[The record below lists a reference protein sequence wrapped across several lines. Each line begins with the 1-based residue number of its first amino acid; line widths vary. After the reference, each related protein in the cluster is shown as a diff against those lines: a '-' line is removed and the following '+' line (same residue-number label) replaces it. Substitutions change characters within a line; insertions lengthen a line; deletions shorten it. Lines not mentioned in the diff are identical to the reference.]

1 MHEPVKS
8 PSAIADRTREA
19 IRNTGLPQR
28 EISKLTGFEESKLSK
43 SLRGTRK
50 FTSEE
55 IVALATVTG
64 VTANWLITGSD
75 SAPAPSAAPSP
86 GILPTRHREDEKHA
100 QRRRSIIKRAWWL
113 FAQQGFAAVRMA
125 DIAKDVGISTP
136 TVHYYFP
143 TKQALFA
150 ETLHYSVKLAY
161 DRQVA
166 ELQPISDPVSQL
178 KRLIELQLPLG
189 LEGRAEWS
197 IWMQTWTKLAV
208 NEEGLDTHSGGYR
221 RWVTTVREIISG
233 GQTTGHFV
241 DHDPSILTAELTA
254 MFDGMGI
261 QVLTGQ
267 LTSSQMFANI
277 CGYIDRNIIKKQGAT
292 P

>member
-1 MHEPVKS
+1 MPEPES
-8 PSAIADRTREA
+8 LPSGIAERTRDA

-28 EISKLTGFEESKLSK
+28 EIARRTGFEESKLSK

-55 IVALATVTG
+55 IVSLATVTG

-75 SAPAPSAAPSP
+75 SSPTPSAAPP
-86 GILPTRHREDEKHA
+86 QDILPQRHREDEKHA
-100 QRRRSIIKRAWWL
+100 QRRRSIIERAWWL
-113 FAQQGFAAVRMA
+113 FSEQGYSAVRMA
-125 DIAKDVGISTP
+125 DIAKDIGVSTP

-161 DRQVA
+161 DRQVT
-166 ELQPISDPVSQL
+166 ELQPITDPVAQL
-178 KRLIELQLPLG
+178 KRLIELQLPIG
-189 LEGRAEWS
+189 AEGRAEWS
-197 IWMQTWTKLAV
+197 IWLQTWTKLAV
-208 NEEGLDTHSGGYR
+208 NEEGLGTHSPGYR
-221 RWVTTVREIISG
+221 RWTSTVRDIIAT

-241 DHDPSILTAELTA
+241 SVDPGTLTAELTA

-261 QVLTGQ
+261 QVLTGN
-267 LTSSQMFANI
+267 LTPSQMFANI
-277 CGYIDRNIIKKQGAT
+277 CGFIDRTIIQQQGAT
-292 P
+292 S